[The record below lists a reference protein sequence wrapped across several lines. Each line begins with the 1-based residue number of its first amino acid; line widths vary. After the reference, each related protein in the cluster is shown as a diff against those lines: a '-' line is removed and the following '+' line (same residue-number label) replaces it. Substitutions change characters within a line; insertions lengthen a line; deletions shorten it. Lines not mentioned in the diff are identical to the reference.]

1 MAGSPRGDAIMALP
15 LPATPSRPLPFAK
28 YHQVYLVLREQ
39 LAEGRFAEGLPGEL
53 ELVRQFGVGR
63 VTVRRALEQLVND
76 GLIVRQAGR
85 GTRPVAVVTASDP
98 ASGSATF
105 PVARL
110 GGLLGHIVQASRS
123 TTVQVL
129 DWRAIPAPASVAQA
143 LQLEPGAR
151 VRLGVRLRSASA
163 GPVSLITTHVPEAL
177 ARGIGRRELAQH
189 PMLQLLQDAGVEL
202 GGARQTVT
210 ARAADAVTAA
220 RLQVPVGAA
229 LLSVTRVVCNTADRP
244 VQLLQGLYRPDRYE
258 YEMELSQVGGV
269 DARVVARELLP

>member
-1 MAGSPRGDAIMALP
+1 MNAPMP
-15 LPATPSRPLPFAK
+15 LTK

-39 LAEGRFAEGLPGEL
+39 LAEGRFADGLPAEV

-63 VTVRRALEQLVND
+63 VTVRRALEQLVRD

-85 GTRPVAVVTASDP
+85 GTRPVAPPAGGASAAP
-98 ASGSATF
+98 ASATF

-110 GGLLGHIVQASRS
+110 SGLLESIVEVSRG

-129 DWRAIPAPASVAQA
+129 DWRAVPASAPVAQA
-143 LQLEPGAR
+143 LQLPPGER
-151 VRLGVRLRSASA
+151 VRRAVRLRSSAA

-177 ARGIGRRELAQH
+177 ARGIARRDLTQH
-189 PMLQLLQDAGVEL
+189 PMLQLLQRAGTVL
-202 GGARQTVT
+202 GRARQTVT
-210 ARAADAVTAA
+210 ARAADAEAA
-220 RLQVPVGAA
+220 AQLHVPVGAA
-229 LLSVTRVVCNTADRP
+229 LLSVTRVVHDADGRP

-269 DARVVARELLP
+269 DARIVAREMLP

>member
-1 MAGSPRGDAIMALP
+1 MSLVAG
-15 LPATPSRPLPFAK
+15 ATPSRPLPFAK

-63 VTVRRALEQLVND
+63 VTVRRALEQLVHD

-85 GTRPVAVVTASDP
+85 GTRPVAAVPSVDDGP
-98 ASGSATF
+98 GSTTH
-105 PVARL
+105 PVAPL

-143 LQLEPGAR
+143 LQLESGAR
-151 VRLGVRLRSASA
+151 VRLGVRLRSAAA

-177 ARGIGRRELAQH
+177 ARGIGKRELAQH
-189 PMLQLLQDAGVEL
+189 PMLQLLQASGVQL
-202 GGARQTVT
+202 GRARQTVT
-210 ARAADAVTAA
+210 ARAADTETAA

-229 LLSVTRVVCNTADRP
+229 LLSVTRVVSNTADRP

-269 DARVVARELLP
+269 DARVVARERLP